1 MHKAIRGRKIFAQL
15 YLSLGLLA
23 SFHSAHAQTVEEN
36 SNELARQYKQGEEW
50 SLYPFT
56 IQVNPYH
63 RGFTMPLS
71 LLELPDAEKQKRGLG
86 IMGRSADISLLYV
99 RQSMWKHF
107 DCYPRLGLAINFS
120 RLANKG
126 QILGGLLY
134 IEPNYNHLAGWEIVP
149 RLGIGAAYVKV
160 PGNYPDT
167 KEKKDEDQEV
177 PEVAAFRQGP
187 SLELAL
193 GLFLKFNLTPK
204 WHLYTGVSL
213 DYLPYLNKKEP
224 DEKEDD
230 KDLTIYTASV
240 GASYTFNPSP
250 YYNHPRPQGPR
261 KSRIDIAILQSF
273 RKIDP
278 DLMKEDNKYYYV
290 GGLHGQWS
298 FQVGRNHALT
308 LATEWIKD
316 RATKKECS
324 EKIRQD
330 DLKASLLAGHE
341 FLWGKLIFGQQ
352 LGVYAVNDSVEKPP
366 FNLLYTRLGLN
377 YRVTDSLFVG
387 VSLKTAILPTLKDF
401 TKINFIDFR
410 IGYSF

>member
-1 MHKAIRGRKIFAQL
+1 MHKAIRDRKIFAQL

-23 SFHSAHAQTVEEN
+23 SFYSAHAQTVEEN
-36 SNELARQYKQGEEW
+36 SDELAKQYKQGEEW

-63 RGFTMPLS
+63 LGFVMPLS
-71 LLELPDAEKQKRGLG
+71 LLELPDVKKQKGRRGL
-86 IMGRSADISLLYV
+86 MGGSADISLLYV

-107 DCYPRLGLAINFS
+107 DCYPRLGLTINFS

-126 QILGGLLY
+126 HILGGLLY

-160 PGNYPDT
+160 PGNHPWT
-167 KEKKDEDQEV
+167 KEKEDEDQEV

-187 SLELAL
+187 SLDLAF
-193 GLFLKFNLTPK
+193 GLLLKLRLTPK

-224 DEKEDD
+224 DEKEDN
-230 KDLTIYTASV
+230 KDLTLCTASI

-250 YYNHPRPQGPR
+250 YNYPRPQGPR
-261 KSRIDIAILQSF
+261 KSRIDIAILNSY
-273 RKIDP
+273 RKTDP
-278 DLMKEDNKYYYV
+278 NLVEEDNKYYYV

-298 FQVGRNHALT
+298 FQLGRNHALT

-316 RATKKECS
+316 LATKKELPRAV
-324 EKIRQD
+324 RQD
-330 DLKASLLAGHE
+330 DLKVGFLGGHE

-352 LGVYAVNDSVEKPP
+352 LGVYAMNEVIHPP
-366 FNLLYTRLGLN
+366 FFSLLYTRLGLN
-377 YRVTDSLFVG
+377 YRFTDFLFVG
-387 VSLKTAILPTLKDF
+387 VNLKTAVLPTSKEL
-401 TKINFIDFR
+401 TKIDFIDFR